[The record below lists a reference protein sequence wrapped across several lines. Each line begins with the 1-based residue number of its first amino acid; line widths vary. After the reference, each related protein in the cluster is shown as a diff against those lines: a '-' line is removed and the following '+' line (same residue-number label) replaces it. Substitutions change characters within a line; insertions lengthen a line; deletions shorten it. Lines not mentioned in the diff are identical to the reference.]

1 MIDFFTK
8 RRDIVIDL
16 GTANT
21 IVCLEPQG
29 VVFNEPSCI
38 AIERKYGSDKVVA
51 IGSKAKAMRGKTPE
65 KLKVIYPLSSGAI
78 SDFEMT
84 KTFMGT
90 LISGLLGRFIFK
102 PRVGIS
108 IPQNLTPVERN
119 SLYEATLLAGAKEVV
134 LIEDPFSAA
143 VGAGIDISSS
153 RGRMIVDLG
162 SGLTEVSI
170 ISLGGLVASKSSKVA
185 GDSLDMAIV
194 EYIKHHKSLSIS
206 KDMAEEIKIKL
217 GNIENPSHEERMSA
231 KAKDL
236 IHGLP
241 VSFEIS
247 SYELYTAIMPSIEKI
262 KKTIAEAISMTPPQI
277 APDILED
284 GVILTGGV
292 ALLKGLREYL
302 SRELQL
308 EVRLS
313 PNPLLDI
320 STGARDILKTMGHL
334 PAPL

>member
-1 MIDFFTK
+1 MFDIFTR

-21 IVCLEPQG
+21 IVYIKPHG
-29 VVFNEPSCI
+29 VVFNEPSCV
-38 AIERKYGSDKVVA
+38 AIERNRGVDKVVA
-51 IGSKAKAMRGKTPE
+51 IGAKAKAMRGKTPQGLE
-65 KLKVIYPLSSGAI
+65 VVYPLNNGAI

-84 KTFMGT
+84 KAFMGT
-90 LISGLLGRFIFK
+90 LIASLLGKMMLK

-108 IPQNLTPVERN
+108 IPQNLTPVERS
-119 SLYEATLLAGAKEVV
+119 SLYEAALLAGAKEVV

-153 RGRMIVDLG
+153 RGRMIVDIG

-170 ISLGGLVASKSSKVA
+170 IALGGLVASKSSKIA
-185 GDSLDMAIV
+185 GDALDLAIV
-194 EYIKHHKSLSIS
+194 EYIKHYKNLSIS
-206 KDMAEEIKIKL
+206 KDMAEDIKIKL
-217 GNIENPSHEERMSA
+217 ANIENPSHDERIVA

-247 SYELYTAIMPSIEKI
+247 SHEISAAIAPNIEKI
-262 KKTIAEAISMTPPQI
+262 VKTVTETVSVTPPQI

-284 GVILTGGV
+284 GIVLTGGG
-292 ALLKGLREYL
+292 ALLKGLKGYL

-308 EVRLS
+308 NVNLS
-313 PNPLLDI
+313 PDPLTDI
-320 STGARDILKTMGHL
+320 SKGARDILQMMGRI
-334 PAPL
+334 PPLG